1 MNKHLLS
8 ALCFVMLAANAM
20 GVLPG
25 QIIVDPQTPRWFV
38 YNRDSDGDGKL
49 DPFYLGGAGG
59 PEDFFFRG
67 TCNADGTRSGGD
79 QETIINALGTSGV
92 NGIYVEAVRTHG
104 GDAYPDP
111 THNPFVNNDP
121 TQGLNAA
128 VLDQWEGWITALENQ
143 HVAVF
148 FILYDDNADP
158 FGGST
163 VGAAE
168 RAFIHGLI
176 DRFENHTNI
185 IWCVAE
191 EYPDALVPS
200 RVSSIAAE
208 IRAADD
214 HAHPIAIHQATGD
227 NTMDF
232 PNDPN
237 IDQFAQQSNATTPTG
252 LHTAVLTAFNDA
264 AGRFNVNMAEDC
276 PAHKNDLLLGRRI
289 PCRKRNWATAMAGG
303 YVMVLGAWETTTG
316 GAVPPAAW
324 LADWGRQVSFFES
337 TNFNEMMPRDDLR
350 FGGTTYV
357 LAKPGESYI
366 AYAPALAGSL
376 GLKGMT
382 AGTYDLR
389 WLDAATGTM
398 VSQTGVIVGQ
408 GDQTW
413 VKPATIGAELALYI
427 RRQGR
432 APPPSLV
439 SDLVVASGEPYQWFN
454 LASGQNMYIDRTYR
468 FGSPTPAS
476 INGQFT
482 LRTANDDKFSSANA
496 THVSFTVNQASTVY
510 VLYTTVN
517 TTL

>member
-1 MNKHLLS
+1 M
-8 ALCFVMLAANAM
+8 
-20 GVLPG
+20 
-25 QIIVDPQTPRWFV
+25 
-38 YNRDSDGDGKL
+38 
-49 DPFYLGGAGG
+49 
-59 PEDFFFRG
+59 
-67 TCNADGTRSGGD
+67 
-79 QETIINALGTSGV
+79 
-92 NGIYVEAVRTHG
+92 
-104 GDAYPDP
+104 
-111 THNPFVNNDP
+111 NNDP
-121 TQGLNAA
+121 TQGLNAT

-148 FILYDDNADP
+148 LILDDDHADP
-158 FGGST
+158 FGGAT
-163 VGAAE
+163 VGVAE
-168 RAFIHGLI
+168 RDFIHGLI

-191 EYPDALVPS
+191 EYADALVPS
-200 RVSSIAAE
+200 RVSLIAAE

-214 HAHPIAIHQATGD
+214 HAHPIAIHQVTGD

-237 IDQFAQQSNATTPTG
+237 IDQFAQQSNATTPIG

-276 PAHKNDLLLGRRI
+276 MAHKDDLRLGRRQ

-389 WLDAATGTM
+389 WLDAATGTT

-413 VKPATIGAELALYI
+413 VKPRRSALSWLCTYGDRTLPRRPPAALAAALPPGGRQLYAHRRRPGCGHRAAPERRHAELVDVAD
-427 RRQGR
+427 
-432 APPPSLV
+432 PPSERSGKYV
-439 SDLVVASGEPYQWFN
+439 SEPGGECPVRIGRQWQLPDGEHPGLFVGRVR
-454 LASGQNMYIDRTYR
+454 A
-468 FGSPTPAS
+468 
-476 INGQFT
+476 
-482 LRTANDDKFSSANA
+482 A
-496 THVSFTVNQASTVY
+496 TM
-510 VLYTTVN
+510 
-517 TTL
+517 

>member
-1 MNKHLLS
+1 M
-8 ALCFVMLAANAM
+8 
-20 GVLPG
+20 
-25 QIIVDPQTPRWFV
+25 
-38 YNRDSDGDGKL
+38 
-49 DPFYLGGAGG
+49 
-59 PEDFFFRG
+59 
-67 TCNADGTRSGGD
+67 
-79 QETIINALGTSGV
+79 
-92 NGIYVEAVRTHG
+92 EAVRTHG

-121 TQGLNAA
+121 AQGLNAT
-128 VLDQWEGWITALENQ
+128 VLNQWEGWIAALESQ

-148 FILYDDNADP
+148 FILYDDHADP

-163 VGAAE
+163 VGVAE

-264 AGRFNVNMAEDC
+264 AGRFNVNMAEDLS
-276 PAHKNDLLLGRRI
+276 AHKDDLLLGRRQ

-303 YVMVLGAWETTTG
+303 YFMVLGAWETTTG

-427 RRQGR
+427 RRQGV
-432 APPPSLV
+432 APPPPPPQAVVSSALIDADLDVDIGPLQNGDTLNLSTLPTRHLNVRANTSPSPVGSVRFALDANGNYRTENTLAYSLAG
-439 SDLVVASGEPYQWFN
+439 DTGGNYVAWTPSVGSHTLAATPYT
-454 LASGQNMYIDRTYR
+454 G
-468 FGSPTPAS
+468 
-476 INGQFT
+476 
-482 LRTANDDKFSSANA
+482 ANA
-496 THVSFTVNQASTVY
+496 TGTVGTPLTVTFTVVQ
-510 VLYTTVN
+510 
-517 TTL
+517 